1 MRAALNG
8 VGLRHA
14 MLLLDV
20 QEHLAAG
27 RLESVLEAWLPPYE
41 GFFLYYSSRAH
52 KAQNCGY
59 SLTAFWST
67 PAWSA
72 PIVDT
77 CSLGS

>member
-1 MRAALNG
+1 MNG

-52 KAQNCGY
+52 KAQNCG
-59 SLTAFWST
+59 LFIDCVLEHARM
-67 PAWSA
+67 
-72 PIVDT
+72 DRRDR
-77 CSLGS
+77 